1 MAVQPNKRMQLTKL
15 RAAPVLQ
22 AEVPPC
28 APAGRMDGGTASQ
41 LIASVRP
48 IERWVERM
56 TAEVNRLEEQL
67 RRTLEGEA
75 WHGPSVLES
84 LAGLSAAQAASHPI
98 AGAHSI
104 WELVL
109 HLRSDYDLVLRR
121 LAGDGRQLT
130 AAEDWPA
137 CPASTEEN
145 WQQTVQE
152 LKLLNKKLR
161 LAVRDFPDE
170 RLDDPLVPEA
180 PYTAYT
186 QFIGVTQHNLYHAGQ
201 IALLKRALAATPA
214 A

>member
-1 MAVQPNKRMQLTKL
+1 
-15 RAAPVLQ
+15 
-22 AEVPPC
+22 
-28 APAGRMDGGTASQ
+28 
-41 LIASVRP
+41 
-48 IERWVERM
+48 M

-67 RRTLEGEA
+67 RRALEGEA
-75 WHGPSVLES
+75 WHGPSVLEL

-137 CPASTEEN
+137 CPAPTEAN
-145 WQQTVQE
+145 WQQTVQGLE
-152 LKLLNKKLR
+152 LLNKQLR
-161 LAVRDFPDE
+161 QAVRAFPDE
-170 RLDDPLVPEA
+170 RLDDPLVAEV

-201 IALLKRALAATPA
+201 IALLKRALAATTA

>member
-1 MAVQPNKRMQLTKL
+1 
-15 RAAPVLQ
+15 
-22 AEVPPC
+22 
-28 APAGRMDGGTASQ
+28 
-41 LIASVRP
+41 
-48 IERWVERM
+48 M

-67 RRTLEGEA
+67 RRAFEGEA

-84 LAGLSAAQAASHPI
+84 LTGLSAEQAASHPI

-109 HLRSDYDLVLRR
+109 HLGSDYDLVLRR

-137 CPASTEEN
+137 SPASTEEN
-145 WQQTVQE
+145 WQRTLHE
-152 LKLLNKKLR
+152 IKLRNKKLR
-161 LAVRDFPDE
+161 EALRGFPDE
-170 RLDDPLVPEA
+170 RLDAPLVPET

-201 IALLKRALAATPA
+201 IALLKRALAATTA
-214 A
+214 S

>member
-1 MAVQPNKRMQLTKL
+1 MS
-15 RAAPVLQ
+15 
-22 AEVPPC
+22 AEI
-28 APAGRMDGGTASQ
+28 D
-41 LIASVRP
+41 
-48 IERWVERM
+48 
-56 TAEVNRLEEQL
+56 RLEEQL
-67 RRTLEGEA
+67 RRALEGEA
-75 WHGPSVLES
+75 VHGPAVLE
-84 LAGLSAAQAASHPI
+84 LLDGLSAAQAASHPI

-137 CPASTEEN
+137 CPAPTEEN

-152 LKLLNKKLR
+152 LELLNRKLR
-161 LAVRDFPDE
+161 QAVRDFPDE
-170 RLDDPLVPEA
+170 QLDDPLVAEV

-201 IALLKRALAATPA
+201 IALLKRAMAATTA

>member
-1 MAVQPNKRMQLTKL
+1 
-15 RAAPVLQ
+15 
-22 AEVPPC
+22 
-28 APAGRMDGGTASQ
+28 
-41 LIASVRP
+41 
-48 IERWVERM
+48 M
-56 TAEVNRLEEQL
+56 TAEVTRLEEQL
-67 RRTLEGEA
+67 RRALEGEA

-84 LAGLSAAQAASHPI
+84 LAGVSAAQAASHPI

-121 LAGDGRQLT
+121 MAGDGRQLT
-130 AAEDWPA
+130 AAEGWPA

-161 LAVRDFPDE
+161 QAVRDFPDE
-170 RLDDPLVPEA
+170 RLDDFLVSEA

-201 IALLKRALAATPA
+201 IALLKRALAATTA

>member
-1 MAVQPNKRMQLTKL
+1 MNT
-15 RAAPVLQ
+15 
-22 AEVPPC
+22 
-28 APAGRMDGGTASQ
+28 
-41 LIASVRP
+41 
-48 IERWVERM
+48 
-56 TAEVNRLEEQL
+56 EVNRLEEQL
-67 RRTLEGEA
+67 RRALEGEA

-109 HLRSDYDLVLRR
+109 HLSSDYDLVLRR

-145 WQQTVQE
+145 WQQTLQE

-161 LAVRDFPDE
+161 QAVRDFPVE
-170 RLDDPLVPEA
+170 RLDDPLVPEV

-201 IALLKRALAATPA
+201 IALLKRALATTTA

>member
-1 MAVQPNKRMQLTKL
+1 M
-15 RAAPVLQ
+15 
-22 AEVPPC
+22 
-28 APAGRMDGGTASQ
+28 
-41 LIASVRP
+41 I
-48 IERWVERM
+48 
-56 TAEVNRLEEQL
+56 AEVNRLEEQL
-67 RRTLEGEA
+67 RRALEGEA
-75 WHGPSVLES
+75 WHGPSVLEA
-84 LAGLSAAQAASHPI
+84 LAGLSAAQASSHPI

-121 LAGDGRQLT
+121 LTGDGHPLT

-145 WQQTVQE
+145 WQRTVQE
-152 LKLLNKKLR
+152 LKLANTTLR
-161 LAVRDFPDE
+161 QAVRSFPAE

-201 IALLKRALAATPA
+201 IALLKRALTATTTA
-214 A
+214 